1 MRPLTLGTSL
11 AAVLFALGCED
22 KPATAPAAG
31 RPQFEI
37 SDAGHGTGT
46 PGFYFLPPMVAA
58 PTFTG
63 TFVSGLT
70 LEVEICVWNGT
81 ACDALIATF
90 STNTGTGS
98 ETVRVDTENEQYI
111 VNWKTSQF
119 RLDPAKTYRI
129 RVLFGSTELGHADV
143 DVVATGRERKSVN
156 TAEFGPVVN
165 GQTLPITFR
174 IEDGAILAL
183 AVGAMQTWY
192 NTSQGGPSGA
202 DAYSGLTLSVMAKS
216 HVAAW
221 NNYNIRFYSGCT
233 DYAFPGYPAG
243 SCGGS
248 SEGAPYPRTEW
259 QNDPASAQR
268 AQIEW
273 FWYGYYGALSTAN
286 DLLRAIEP
294 NSVVITNP
302 TTTNM
307 VETMVPLVQALSLS
321 DIALNYDKGFI
332 VDENSDANSA
342 LTLFTRTRVRDA
354 ALAKFNA
361 VIAKATANPFTVP
374 GSFFG
379 GPGVTYD
386 NVKIAQIANTMAAR
400 LLAYF
405 PRDAAENADVSAGGQ
420 VDWAKVASY
429 ASKGISSP
437 TGGAPFDWVFHQD
450 GCIAWCDFFK
460 TWTNDMTTMRI
471 HTRVAHLM
479 DPATQPDP
487 WSLAANSPPNSGA
500 HRLGDGTLRPE
511 RGGAAFADFIGVNP
525 DFTGNGGY
533 DYAWSFRQEIQRRTR
548 GLWHQSAIGQ
558 VRYDSLATRGDNPP
572 GSAAGV
578 GDAPIVLAAENDL
591 IWAEALMRQAAP
603 DLATAAT
610 LVNYTRVGPDRLGRP
625 RGGLPPS
632 TGTLAD
638 LQYEQDVELPGSNI
652 APFFNQRRIDNLEP
666 LTPHEMP
673 VPAKQLAALNLPTY
687 TWGGATNPPN
697 STPAATASSS
707 VASARN
713 APQVWADLQ
722 RQARARAQVNGIL
735 NRRR

>member
-1 MRPLTLGTSL
+1 MRQLAIATSL
-11 AAVLFALGCED
+11 TAVLFPLGCED
-22 KPATAPAAG
+22 EPATAPAAA

-37 SDAGHGTGT
+37 SDARHGTGT

-63 TFVSGLT
+63 TFVGSLA

-81 ACDALIATF
+81 ACGAPIATF
-90 STNTGTGS
+90 TTETGPGS
-98 ETVRVDTENEQYI
+98 ETVRVDPEAEQYT
-111 VNWKTSQF
+111 VKWRTGQF
-119 RLDPAKTYRI
+119 GLDSAKTYRI
-129 RVLFGSTELGHADV
+129 RALFGSTELGHADV
-143 DVVATGRERKSVN
+143 DVIATARERRSVN
-156 TAEFGPVVN
+156 TAEFVPVVN

-174 IEDGAILAL
+174 IEDGTILAL

-192 NTSQGGPSGA
+192 NTSQGGASVT
-202 DAYSGLTLSVMAKS
+202 DAYAGLTLSVMAKS

-221 NNYNIRFYSGCT
+221 NNFNIRFYTGCT
-233 DYAFPGYPAG
+233 DFAFPGYPAG

-294 NSVVITNP
+294 NGVVITNP
-302 TTTNM
+302 STTNM

-342 LTLFTRTRVRDA
+342 LTFFPRRQIRDA

-361 VIAKATANPFTVP
+361 VITRATANPFTVP

-379 GPGVTYD
+379 GPGITYD

-487 WSLAANSPPNSGA
+487 WNLAANSPPNSA
-500 HRLGDGTLRPE
+500 DHRLGDGTLRPE

-525 DFTGNGGY
+525 DLTGNGGY

-558 VRYDSLATRGDNPP
+558 VRYDSLATCGDNPQ

-673 VPAKQLAALNLPTY
+673 VPAKQLNALQLPLY
-687 TWGGATNPPN
+687 TWGGANNPPN
-697 STPAATASSS
+697 SSPTAS
-707 VASARN
+707 ASAVAAIVQN
-713 APQVWADLQ
+713 APRVWVELH
-722 RQARARAQVNGIL
+722 RQARAELNAIL
-735 NRRR
+735 SRRR

>member
-1 MRPLTLGTSL
+1 MRPLTVGTSL
-11 AAVLFALGCED
+11 VASIFALGCTDE
-22 KPATAPAAG
+22 PPTAPAAG
-31 RPQFEI
+31 RPRFEI
-37 SDAGHGTGT
+37 SDAAHTSGM

-70 LEVEICVWNGT
+70 LQLEICVWTGT
-81 ACDALIATF
+81 ACDSLIATF

-98 ETVRVDTENEQYI
+98 ATVRVDPENEQYV
-111 VNWKTSQF
+111 VNWHTGQF
-119 RLDPAKTYRI
+119 GLDPAKTYRI

-143 DVVATGRERKSVN
+143 DVVNNRRARDSVN
-156 TAEFGPVVN
+156 TAEFVPVVN
-165 GQTLPITFR
+165 GQTLPIAFR

-183 AVGAMQTWY
+183 AVGAMRTWY
-192 NTSQGGPSGA
+192 NTSQGGASVTN
-202 DAYSGLTLSVMAKS
+202 DYSGLTLSVMAKS

-221 NNYNIRFYSGCT
+221 NNFNIRFYTGCT
-233 DYAFPGYPAG
+233 NFAFPGSPAG

-259 QNDPASAQR
+259 QNDPAVAQR

-273 FWYGYYGALSTAN
+273 FWYGYYAALSSAN
-286 DLLRAIEP
+286 DLLRAIGT
-294 NSVVITNP
+294 NGVVITNP
-302 TTTNM
+302 STTNM

-332 VDENSDANSA
+332 VDENSDVSA
-342 LTLFTRTRVRDA
+342 LTLFTRTQVRDA
-354 ALAKFNA
+354 ALTKFNA
-361 VIAKATANPFTVP
+361 VIAKATPNTFTVP

-386 NVKIAQIANTMAAR
+386 NVKIAHIANTMAAR
-400 LLAYF
+400 RLAYF

-487 WSLAANSPPNSGA
+487 WSLAANSPPNSGD

-533 DYAWSFRQEIQRRTR
+533 DYAWRFRQAVQAGTP
-548 GLWHQSAIGQ
+548 GVWHQSG
-558 VRYDSLATRGDNPP
+558 
-572 GSAAGV
+572 
-578 GDAPIVLAAENDL
+578 
-591 IWAEALMRQAAP
+591 
-603 DLATAAT
+603 
-610 LVNYTRVGPDRLGRP
+610 
-625 RGGLPPS
+625 
-632 TGTLAD
+632 
-638 LQYEQDVELPGSNI
+638 
-652 APFFNQRRIDNLEP
+652 
-666 LTPHEMP
+666 
-673 VPAKQLAALNLPTY
+673 
-687 TWGGATNPPN
+687 
-697 STPAATASSS
+697 
-707 VASARN
+707 
-713 APQVWADLQ
+713 
-722 RQARARAQVNGIL
+722 
-735 NRRR
+735 

>member
-1 MRPLTLGTSL
+1 MGDSSVRAEGRSHSLARAEAALTRPRREDGLMRRLTIGTSI

-22 KPATAPAAG
+22 KPPTAPAAAG
-31 RPQFEI
+31 PQFEI
-37 SDAGHGTGT
+37 SDAVHGTGT

-63 TFVSGLT
+63 AFVSGLT

-81 ACDALIATF
+81 ACDEPIVTF
-90 STNTGTGS
+90 STKTGTGS
-98 ETVRVDTENEQYI
+98 ETVRVDPANEQYI
-111 VNWKTSQF
+111 VTWKTSQF
-119 RLDPAKTYRI
+119 GLDPTKTYRI
-129 RVLFGSTELGHADV
+129 RVLLGSTELGHADV

-156 TAEFGPVVN
+156 TAAFVPVVN

-174 IEDGAILAL
+174 IEDGTILAL

-192 NTSQGGPSGA
+192 NTSQGGASVT
-202 DAYSGLTLSVMAKS
+202 DAYAGLTLSVMAKS

-221 NNYNIRFYSGCT
+221 NNFNIRFYTGCT
-233 DYAFPGYPAG
+233 NYAFPGYPAG

-259 QNDPASAQR
+259 QNDPATAQR

-273 FWYGYYGALSTAN
+273 FWYGYYGALSSAN
-286 DLLRAIEP
+286 DLLRAIGT
-294 NSVVITNP
+294 NGVVITNP
-302 TTTNM
+302 STTNM

-342 LTLFTRTRVRDA
+342 LTFFPRRQIRDA

-361 VIAKATANPFTVP
+361 VITRATANPFTVP

-420 VDWAKVASY
+420 VDWTKVASY

-487 WSLAANSPPNSGA
+487 WSLAANSPPNSGD

-558 VRYDSLATRGDNPP
+558 VRYDSLATCGDNPQ

-652 APFFNQRRIDNLEP
+652 APFFNQRRIDKLEP
-666 LTPHEMP
+666 LTPHAMP
-673 VPAKQLAALNLPTY
+673 QPAH
-687 TWGGATNPPN
+687 
-697 STPAATASSS
+697 
-707 VASARN
+707 
-713 APQVWADLQ
+713 
-722 RQARARAQVNGIL
+722 
-735 NRRR
+735 

>member
-98 ETVRVDTENEQYI
+98 ETVRVDTENERYI
-111 VNWKTSQF
+111 VNWKTGQF
-119 RLDPAKTYRI
+119 HLDPAKTYRI

-156 TAEFGPVVN
+156 TAEFVPVVN

-174 IEDGAILAL
+174 IEDRAILAL
-183 AVGAMQTWY
+183 AVDALRSWY
-192 NTSQGGPSGA
+192 NTSQGGASVS
-202 DAYSGLTLSVMAKS
+202 DAYAGLTLSVMAKS
-216 HVAAW
+216 HTAAW
-221 NNYNIRFYSGCT
+221 NNFNIRFYTGCT
-233 DYAFPGYPAG
+233 DYAFSGYPAG

-273 FWYGYYGALSTAN
+273 FWYGYYGALSSAN
-286 DLLRAIEP
+286 DLLRAIGTTG
-294 NSVVITNP
+294 VVITNP
-302 TTTNM
+302 STTNM
-307 VETMVPLVQALSLS
+307 VESMVPLVQALSLS

-332 VDENSDANSA
+332 VGENSDISA
-342 LTLFTRTRVRDA
+342 LTLFTRTQVRDA

-361 VIAKATANPFTVP
+361 VIAKATANTFTVP

-379 GPGVTYD
+379 DPGVTYD

-420 VDWAKVASY
+420 VDWTRVAGY
-429 ASKGISSP
+429 ASKGVSSP
-437 TGGAPFDWVFHQD
+437 TAGAPFDLVFHQD
-450 GCIAWCDFFK
+450 GCIEWCDFFK
-460 TWTNDMTTMRI
+460 IWTNDMTTMRI

-479 DPATQPDP
+479 DAATQPDP
-487 WSLAANSPPNSGA
+487 WNLAANSPPNSA
-500 HRLGDGTLRPE
+500 DHRLGDGTLRPE
-511 RGGAAFADFIGVNP
+511 RGGAAFADLIGVNP
-525 DFTGNGGY
+525 DLTGNGGY

-558 VRYDSLATRGDNPP
+558 VRYDSLAACRDNPEDLP
-572 GSAAGV
+572 VGV

-603 DLATAAT
+603 DAATAAT
-610 LVNYTRVGPDRLGRP
+610 LINYTRVGPDRLGRP
-625 RGGLPPS
+625 RGSLPPS

-652 APFFNQRRIDNLEP
+652 APYFNQRRIDNLEP

-673 VPAKQLAALNLPTY
+673 VPAKQLIALQLPLY
-687 TWGGATNPPN
+687 TWGGANNPPN
-697 STPAATASSS
+697 SSPTATAAGL
-707 VASARN
+707 VASAQN
-713 APQVWADLQ
+713 APRVWAELH
-722 RQARARAQVNGIL
+722 RQARAELNAIL
-735 NRRR
+735 HRRR